1 MNYVQRVK
9 EIQRLQWEL
18 MVDYWFLHFGMV
30 IVGVG
35 IMIVWILKK

>member
-18 MVDYWFLHFGMV
+18 MVDYWFLHLGMV